1 MSCTCPILTD
11 QQTTLVNK
19 ARECFLQATRS
30 RGAGQDDK
38 GRATRT
44 YNRQLRIAM
53 VQALCDGI
61 DKSNEEDKQDGD
73 LGPKPGTEPDK
84 SGSGNS

>member
-1 MSCTCPILTD
+1 MSYMCPILTD
-11 QQTTLVNK
+11 QQKARVNK
-19 ARECFLQATRS
+19 ARESFFQATRS

-61 DKSNEEDKQDGD
+61 DRSDEEDKHDGD

-84 SGSGNS
+84 SGSGNI